1 VKVAAMYKAAK
12 DPATV
17 KVPPDLA
24 FVVVINQAMAKMF
37 WANQDPIGKTF
48 TGQGGGPLRIVIGVV
63 SDEKQEGIRQQPL
76 PENYFPLTQAFDE
89 PGASATISVKTAVPS
104 GTVLNPIRSSIRDLD
119 AGLAVFHVRTMGEVI
134 AENMQDTTLQTF
146 LLAVFATLALTLAA
160 VGLYGVMSY
169 LVKQRTHEIG
179 IRMALGAGRGDLLKL
194 VVGHGA
200 KLIFTG
206 LGIGMAAALLLT
218 RLISAMLFGVSATD
232 PATFI
237 GVAVLLTFVAL
248 LACYIPARR
257 AVRADPVAALRYE

>member
-1 VKVAAMYKAAK
+1 
-12 DPATV
+12 
-17 KVPPDLA
+17 
-24 FVVVINQAMAKMF
+24 
-37 WANQDPIGKTF
+37 
-48 TGQGGGPLRIVIGVV
+48 
-63 SDEKQEGIRQQPL
+63 
-76 PENYFPLTQAFDE
+76 
-89 PGASATISVKTAVPS
+89 
-104 GTVLNPIRSSIRDLD
+104 
-119 AGLAVFHVRTMGEVI
+119 
-134 AENMQDTTLQTF
+134 
-146 LLAVFATLALTLAA
+146 
-160 VGLYGVMSY
+160 
-169 LVKQRTHEIG
+169 
-179 IRMALGAGRGDLLKL
+179 LLKL